1 MPKKK
6 NLLPVLL
13 HRAQLGE
20 LVGPELFHSC
30 ERGRRRVRGRSRVT
44 PSGCSSCLCCL
55 EYKVKSCF
63 ELRFCSES
71 PLDDLLFVS
80 LSHLFLLS

>member
-30 ERGRRRVRGRSRVT
+30 ERGRKEGERKEQSHSFR
-44 PSGCSSCLCCL
+44 LQ
-55 EYKVKSCF
+55 
-63 ELRFCSES
+63 
-71 PLDDLLFVS
+71 LLLV
-80 LSHLFLLS
+80 LPGV

>member
-30 ERGRRRVRGRSRVT
+30 ESARSRGRKAGERKEQSH
-44 PSGCSSCLCCL
+44 SFWLQ
-55 EYKVKSCF
+55 
-63 ELRFCSES
+63 
-71 PLDDLLFVS
+71 LL
-80 LSHLFLLS
+80 LLLPGV